1 MREKIKKWEELKEVV
16 EKAKG
21 IGKSVV
27 FTNGCFDLIHV
38 GHTRYLEEA
47 KRCGDIFIVAVNSD
61 SSVRA
66 IKGINRPI
74 IPEDQRAEVVAALGC
89 VDYVT
94 TFSEPDPL
102 RLITYLKPTYL
113 VKGGDWAA
121 DSIIGKEV
129 VEAEGGKV
137 IRIPVIEGAATT
149 NIVETVIEK
158 YCKGKGEVRVEVK
171 EKARIIKLLILD
183 VDGVMT
189 DGRIIYTDG
198 GEEIKA
204 FDVKDG
210 HGVKLLMRG
219 GVDVAILT
227 GRESRVVLHRA
238 NNLGID
244 MVFQGAKDKL
254 RVFEEILKAKGL
266 KDEEVCYLGDDLV
279 DAPVMSRVG
288 LSIAVSDAHDELK
301 GCVDYVTKGRG
312 GRGAVREAC
321 ELILKA
327 QGKWEGLTSRYRQ

>member
-21 IGKSVV
+21 RGKSVV

-66 IKGINRPI
+66 IKGMNRPI
-74 IPEDQRAEVVAALGC
+74 IPEEQRAEVVAALGC

-149 NIVETVIEK
+149 NIVQVVVER
-158 YCKGKGEVRVEVK
+158 YCKEKIEVK
-171 EKARIIKLLILD
+171 KGVEEKARLIKLLILD

-238 NNLGID
+238 NDLGIN

-254 RVFEEILKAKGL
+254 LVFEEILKAKGL
-266 KDEEVCYLGDDLV
+266 KEEEVCYLGDDLV
-279 DAPVMSRVG
+279 DAQVMNRVG

-312 GRGAVREAC
+312 GRGAVRETC

-327 QGKWEGLTSRYRQ
+327 QGKWEGLTLRYRQ